1 MGGGDG
7 LDGWMDWVRVGRAP
21 GVEVCGRS
29 LDGFAY
35 ARQLVKS
42 GICPGGF
49 IMHGGGGGAGDTF
62 VFGMVN
68 RGAWK
73 NSMGYCLYTRGFLV
87 PVCNSGS
94 ESWVRISI

>member
-1 MGGGDG
+1 
-7 LDGWMDWVRVGRAP
+7 MDWIRIGCAP

-29 LDGFAY
+29 LGGFAY

-49 IMHGGGGGAGDTF
+49 IMHGGGGSAGDSF
-62 VFGMVN
+62 VFRMVN

-73 NSMGYCLYTRGFLV
+73 KNSMGYCFIQEVFGTGMLFGIFNRGYGYLFD
-87 PVCNSGS
+87 
-94 ESWVRISI
+94 